1 MIKPAYYLK
10 EKNQLLSLRIGH
22 SLVKL
27 EFRSLK
33 DDVSNLV
40 DNCPSGS
47 EEGTEKLSMYLHYV
61 AINFP

>member
-1 MIKPAYYLK
+1 MIKPAYCLK
-10 EKNQLLSLRIGH
+10 EKNQLSLRIGH

-40 DNCPSGS
+40 DIAQVAL
-47 EEGTEKLSMYLHYV
+47 EGTEKLSMYLHYV
-61 AINFP
+61 AINSP

>member
-1 MIKPAYYLK
+1 MIKPAYCLK
-10 EKNQLLSLRIGH
+10 EKNQLSLRIGH

-61 AINFP
+61 AINSP